1 MSSTVCSSQQAQTG
15 QYTEEMRL
23 FLATVILDDHRRQA
37 IFQRMQTTNA
47 ASEMHLPNTINPL
60 QTC

>member
-47 ASEMHLPNTINPL
+47 ASEMHLPTKHY
-60 QTC
+60 